1 MTNLISKAFEGHNI
15 RIITDQQ
22 GEPLFV
28 AADIAKVLEYTEASA
43 MTRHLDDDE
52 KGLTIVQTLGGSQ
65 ELITINESGLYSAI
79 LRSRKPEAKLFKRWV
94 TFEVLPSIR
103 KHGGYI
109 AGQEQDSPELIMA
122 KALMVAQSVIDR
134 KSQELVAAQ
143 QTIAANAHKNDF
155 FDNYAYCGGSLGFR
169 EVAKLLK
176 AKEHE
181 FRSFLCAKRY
191 MYQLS
196 GQWMAYAQHLDAG
209 RFEVKTGTAE
219 QNNYAFTKTV
229 FTPKGVQWIAG
240 EWGKHQAEKELNC
253 QETGS
258 QCCA

>member
-22 GEPLFV
+22 GEPWFV

-52 KGLTIVQTLGGSQ
+52 KGLSIVQTLGGSQ

-109 AGQEQDSPELIMA
+109 AGQEQDTPELIMA
-122 KALMVAQSVIDR
+122 AQV
-134 KSQELVAAQ
+134 
-143 QTIAANAHKNDF
+143 
-155 FDNYAYCGGSLGFR
+155 
-169 EVAKLLK
+169 
-176 AKEHE
+176 
-181 FRSFLCAKRY
+181 
-191 MYQLS
+191 
-196 GQWMAYAQHLDAG
+196 
-209 RFEVKTGTAE
+209 
-219 QNNYAFTKTV
+219 
-229 FTPKGVQWIAG
+229 
-240 EWGKHQAEKELNC
+240 
-253 QETGS
+253 
-258 QCCA
+258 